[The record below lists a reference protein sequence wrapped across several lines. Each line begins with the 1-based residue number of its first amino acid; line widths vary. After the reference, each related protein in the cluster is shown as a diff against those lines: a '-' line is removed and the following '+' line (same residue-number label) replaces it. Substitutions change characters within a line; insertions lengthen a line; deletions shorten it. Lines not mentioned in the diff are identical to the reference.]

1 MVKIS
6 VLIPIYNAEAFLEN
20 SINSILNQTYRD
32 FELLLLNDCSKD
44 NSEKIIKT
52 YTDSRIKYFK
62 NDQNLGISG
71 SRNKLMDLAQGE
83 YLAIMDNDDI
93 SLPDRFEKQ
102 VAFLDAHKDITIV
115 GTWGELFNNMP
126 AHGLYE
132 QIKKLIT
139 NMGWVWRQPPEVTL
153 QETLRGCTSMHSS
166 MMIRRADIVKHNI
179 RYNAEYTP
187 AEDYDLIRQVL
198 TSGLKICNLQEVLF
212 KYHLYGGN
220 FSVKKKQLMKIN
232 DARVKADIC
241 KYLNITNYH
250 RYPYW
255 LIIARKLRLKW
266 LLKWIKI

>member
-6 VLIPIYNAEAFLEN
+6 VLIPVYNAEAFLEN

-132 QIKKLIT
+132 QIKKLI
-139 NMGWVWRQPPEVTL
+139 
-153 QETLRGCTSMHSS
+153 
-166 MMIRRADIVKHNI
+166 
-179 RYNAEYTP
+179 
-187 AEDYDLIRQVL
+187 
-198 TSGLKICNLQEVLF
+198 
-212 KYHLYGGN
+212 
-220 FSVKKKQLMKIN
+220 
-232 DARVKADIC
+232 
-241 KYLNITNYH
+241 
-250 RYPYW
+250 
-255 LIIARKLRLKW
+255 
-266 LLKWIKI
+266 